1 MEEALKHSSKL
12 PLSVIILAH
21 QADERLAA
29 ALESAQFAQDVL
41 VVVNTSEDLISP
53 LRTRYSFQMID
64 WKEPITDFSHVRNT
78 ALQQA
83 QHDWV
88 LFLDSDE
95 VVKTDSVSEIAA
107 KLKNP
112 TAAGYGIRRS
122 DIFHGRQLDYGE
134 AGQQLLVR
142 MGQRDTLQFTGS
154 VHEVAQVNG
163 PIEHTSIELL
173 HHSHPSISEFISKV
187 SRYSY
192 QVAQER
198 TSTFPRLLFELL
210 FFPPGKFL
218 YALCIQGGIADGW
231 HGIVYAFC
239 MSLHSLLVR
248 VYQYEKLFV
257 SKS

>member
-1 MEEALKHSSKL
+1 MEEALKQSSKL

-29 ALESAQFAQDVL
+29 ALESVQFAQDVL
-41 VVVNTSEDLISP
+41 VVVNTSEDLVSP
-53 LRTRYSFQMID
+53 LRTHYSFQMLP
-64 WKEPITDFSHVRNT
+64 WNTPITDFSHVRNT
-78 ALQQA
+78 ALKQA

-95 VVKTDSVSEIAA
+95 VVKVDSVSEIAA
-107 KLKNP
+107 RLQNP
-112 TAAGYGIRRS
+112 TAAAYGVRRS

-142 MGQRDTLQFTGS
+142 MGHKDKMQFTGT
-154 VHEVAQVNG
+154 VHEVAQIDG
-163 PIEHTSIELL
+163 AMEPTSIEIL

-198 TSTFPRLLFELL
+198 TTTFPRLLFEIL

-218 YALCIQGGIADGW
+218 YGLFIQGGIADGW